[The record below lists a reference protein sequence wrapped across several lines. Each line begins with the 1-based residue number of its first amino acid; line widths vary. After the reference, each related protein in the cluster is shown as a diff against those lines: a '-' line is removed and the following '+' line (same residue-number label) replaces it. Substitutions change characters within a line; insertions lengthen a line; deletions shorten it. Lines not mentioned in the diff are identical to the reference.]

1 MPEDREYVE
10 NSYLFAVK
18 DHTGSTTYDVT
29 YRSRKKDGTIRW
41 QRAADYVMC
50 RANGSPITCYGLVTD
65 VDEQKKAAD
74 KKMNLNLQPEIEK
87 RQK

>member
-1 MPEDREYVE
+1 MR
-10 NSYLFAVK
+10 
-18 DHTGSTTYDVT
+18 
-29 YRSRKKDGTIRW
+29 
-41 QRAADYVMC
+41 
-50 RANGSPITCYGLVTD
+50 RANGSPITSYGLVTD

>member
-1 MPEDREYVE
+1 M
-10 NSYLFAVK
+10 
-18 DHTGSTTYDVT
+18 GITTYDVT

-41 QRAADYVMC
+41 QRAAGYVMR

-74 KKMNLNLQPEIEK
+74 KKMNLNLQPEIK
-87 RQK
+87 KGKSSGQLKNYPDNCST